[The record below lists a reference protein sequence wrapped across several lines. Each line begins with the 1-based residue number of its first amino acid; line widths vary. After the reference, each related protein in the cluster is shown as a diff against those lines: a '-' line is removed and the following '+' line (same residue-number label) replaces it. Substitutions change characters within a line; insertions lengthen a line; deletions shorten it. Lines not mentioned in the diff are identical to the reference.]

1 MKQGELPQS
10 LGFVELF
17 SSLAG
22 GAVIIWLVWRLAEA
36 PMASMNDRAQLESVR
51 RSVQWTDVLLNNLP
65 VVFLLIAVVGSI
77 AWVVFQTRFA

>member
-1 MKQGELPQS
+1 MTDAELSQS
-10 LGFVELF
+10 IGFVELF

-22 GAVIIWLVWRLAEA
+22 GAVIVWLAWRLSGP
-36 PMASMNDRAQLESVR
+36 PMASMNDRAELESVR

-65 VVFLLIAVVGSI
+65 VIFLLIAVVGSI